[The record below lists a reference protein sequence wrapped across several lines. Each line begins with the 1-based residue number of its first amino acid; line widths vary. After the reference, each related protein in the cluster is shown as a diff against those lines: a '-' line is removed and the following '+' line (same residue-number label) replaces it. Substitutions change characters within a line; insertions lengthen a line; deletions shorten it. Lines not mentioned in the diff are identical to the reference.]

1 MIDAPRIDSTLED
14 ICCAAIPDN
23 ISDEGLDR
31 LGVVED
37 ICPRSGPLKGEIE
50 FYISLTKELPDKVKG
65 GVARFEGVA
74 DVKVFKLNSFTL
86 RGTVP
91 PYLVPGDVTVSV
103 ETEFGEELGVTFF
116 TYIDQMKV
124 IVQQIANNPVLQSSL
139 IAMWSQEAGCPATG
153 NSITQV
159 LGPLNVSD
167 QELLTNPHLI
177 NTVSATPDAETKEV
191 LKPFCP

>member
-1 MIDAPRIDSTLED
+1 MKGLVGSPSPKLGSLYWPPET
-14 ICCAAIPDN
+14 CPDPLWLVSVCDYLILT
-23 ISDEGLDR
+23 ISNYALA
-31 LGVVED
+31 
-37 ICPRSGPLKGEIE
+37 
-50 FYISLTKELPDKVKG
+50 F
-65 GVARFEGVA
+65 
-74 DVKVFKLNSFTL
+74 
-86 RGTVP
+86 
-91 PYLVPGDVTVSV
+91 LVPGDVTVSV

-167 QELLTNPHLI
+167 QGKQKICSMILFLPH
-177 NTVSATPDAETKEV
+177 
-191 LKPFCP
+191 